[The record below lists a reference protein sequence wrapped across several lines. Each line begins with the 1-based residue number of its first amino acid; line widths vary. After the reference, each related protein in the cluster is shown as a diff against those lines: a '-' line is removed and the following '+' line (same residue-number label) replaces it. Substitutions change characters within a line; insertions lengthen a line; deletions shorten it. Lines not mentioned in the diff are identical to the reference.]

1 MDEQQFRKTIIQ
13 VRALA
18 KSQHE
23 SVSKEQV
30 HARFL
35 PLNVSEDQFVLI
47 YKYLTDEKVKLFETE
62 AERLEAEIQDKRN
75 KGIRTDAQD
84 SEYLKMYIE
93 ELNDMDMPAEEE
105 RNSLIG
111 EVLNSKDRAVEVLP
125 VLYLRNVVDIARLYT
140 GQGVAVEDLI
150 GEGNVGVLTAA
161 GMLDLCETVNEVD
174 EFMIKTIMDSM
185 ESLIMEKFTDSDFDL
200 KVAERVNDLND
211 KAKEMAEDLERLVT
225 VEELVNELETDEEY
239 IRETI
244 RLSGNSIEYIKQ

>member
-1 MDEQQFRKTIIQ
+1 MDEQQFRKTMIQ

-23 SVSKEQV
+23 SISKEQV
-30 HARFL
+30 HSRFL
-35 PLNVSEDQFVLI
+35 PLNVSEEQFVLI
-47 YKYLTDEKVKLFETE
+47 FKYLTDEKVRLFETE
-62 AERLEAEIQDKRN
+62 DERLEAEAEDKRERSI
-75 KGIRTDAQD
+75 KTGAQD
-84 SEYLKMYIE
+84 SEYLKMYID
-93 ELNDMDMPAEEE
+93 ELNEMDMPGEDE
-105 RNSLIG
+105 RNLLIE
-111 EVLNSKDRAVEVLP
+111 EVLGNKDRAVEVLP
-125 VLYLRNVVDIARLYT
+125 VLYLKNVVDIARLYT

-161 GMLDLCETVNEVD
+161 KMLELCETVNEVD

-185 ESLIMEKFTDSDFDL
+185 ESLIMEKFTDSDFDI

-211 KAKEMAEDLERLVT
+211 RAKEMAEDLERLVT

>member
-13 VRALA
+13 IRALA

-30 HARFL
+30 HSRFL
-35 PLNVSEDQFVLI
+35 PLNVSGDQFVLI
-47 YKYLTDEKVKLFETE
+47 YKYLTDEKIKLFETE
-62 AERLEAEIQDKRN
+62 AERLEADSFEKRS

-93 ELNDMDMPAEEE
+93 ELNNMDMPPEDE

-111 EVLNSKDRAVEVLP
+111 EVLDSKERALEVLP

-174 EFMIKTIMDSM
+174 EFIIKTIMDSM
-185 ESLIMEKFTDSDFDL
+185 ESLIMERFNDSDFDS
-200 KVAERVNDLND
+200 KVAKRVNDLND

>member
-13 VRALA
+13 IRALA

-30 HARFL
+30 HSRFL
-35 PLNVSEDQFVLI
+35 PLNVSGDQFVLI
-47 YKYLTDEKVKLFETE
+47 YKYLTDEKIKLFETE
-62 AERLEAEIQDKRN
+62 AERLEAESFEKRS

-93 ELNDMDMPAEEE
+93 ELNNMDMPPEDE

-111 EVLNSKDRAVEVLP
+111 EVLDSKERALEVLP

-174 EFMIKTIMDSM
+174 EFIIKTIMDSM
-185 ESLIMEKFTDSDFDL
+185 ESLIMERFNDSDFDS
-200 KVAERVNDLND
+200 KVAKRVNDLND

>member
-13 VRALA
+13 IRALA

-30 HARFL
+30 HSRFL
-35 PLNVSEDQFVLI
+35 PLNVSGDQFVLI

-62 AERLEAEIQDKRN
+62 AERLEAESFDKRS

-93 ELNDMDMPAEEE
+93 ELNNMDTPLEDE

-111 EVLNSKDRAVEVLP
+111 EVLDSKERALEVLP

-174 EFMIKTIMDSM
+174 EFIIKTIMDSM
-185 ESLIMEKFTDSDFDL
+185 ESLIMERFNDSDFDS
-200 KVAERVNDLND
+200 KVAKRVNDLND

>member
-13 VRALA
+13 IRALA

-30 HARFL
+30 HSRFL
-35 PLNVSEDQFVLI
+35 PLNVSGDQFVLI
-47 YKYLTDEKVKLFETE
+47 YKYLTDEKIKLFETE
-62 AERLEAEIQDKRN
+62 AERLEAESSDKRS

-93 ELNDMDMPAEEE
+93 ELNNMDMPPEDE

-111 EVLNSKDRAVEVLP
+111 EVLDSKERALEVLP

-174 EFMIKTIMDSM
+174 EFIIKTIMDSM
-185 ESLIMEKFTDSDFDL
+185 ESLIMERFNDSDFDS
-200 KVAERVNDLND
+200 KVAKRVNDLND

-225 VEELVNELETDEEY
+225 VEELVNELKTDEEY